1 MTVNTKITLRD
12 SLFAARCHSVYSASM
27 ITAAQ
32 IRAARAL
39 LTWKQVDLAKASGVS
54 EMSIKNI
61 ERGDTDPRVSTLTA
75 IRTALETAGIQ
86 FLNTGDAAA
95 GPGVALAKND

>member
-1 MTVNTKITLRD
+1 M
-12 SLFAARCHSVYSASM
+12 FAAGCHSMYLAFM

-75 IRTALETAGIQ
+75 IRAALEAAGVQ
-86 FLNTGDAAA
+86 FLDQGDVAA
-95 GPGVALAKND
+95 GAGVSLQPKG